1 MVSAAAKRTRLKD
14 LYLNLGDCPKLQPED
29 FRVILAEIAI
39 LKNLEKLTLG
49 FSGTEIG
56 NGSLEVLAKNL

>member
-1 MVSAAAKRTRLKD
+1 MVSAAAKRTRLEH
-14 LYLNLGDCPKLQPED
+14 LYLDLVDCSKLQPED

-49 FSGTEIG
+49 LSATEIG

>member
-1 MVSAAAKRTRLKD
+1 MVSAAAKRTRLRE
-14 LYLNLGDCPKLQPED
+14 LWLHLERCSKLQPED

-39 LKNLEKLTLG
+39 LKNLEKLTL
-49 FSGTEIG
+49 FLLGTKIG